1 MADLEQRS
9 IHWAKGDRDLGDGTP
24 RNALTTG
31 AAPHRLD
38 SEESRATLRQ
48 LLQWF
53 YFERDRQA
61 ENRLD
66 MAMDADFYDGLQWD
80 PQDAA
85 TLESRG
91 QVPLVFNEVA
101 PMVDWIIGT
110 ERRNRVD
117 WKVLPRAADDVQMAD
132 VKTKVLKYVSDVNRV
147 PFARSRA
154 FADAVKSGLGWL
166 DDGVRDDP
174 TKDVLY
180 SNYEDWRCVLHDS
193 LATGVD
199 GDDGRYIFRWRW
211 VDEDVACLMFPDRK
225 DRIKSAVEEF
235 SDHVDPELDEESWV
249 TPYDGSN
256 GTGSRGTLRPL
267 SAGLTVDAQRRR
279 VRLIECQY
287 RKPAKAKIIVSGPLK
302 GAYLDERDQTLLDAL
317 GRVGGSVVDRVTMRV
332 YVAVFTESALLAH
345 GPSIF
350 RHNRFSL
357 TPVLCYRRGRDRMP
371 YGVIRRVRDIQ
382 RDLNKRASKALWL
395 MNTNQ
400 LVMDEGAVDDIE
412 ATRDEAQQPDGVL
425 VKRSGKALDIRRDTD
440 QATGQ
445 MQLMAMDAQSIQKSA
460 GVSQEN
466 MGRQTN
472 AVSGEAIR
480 ARQLQ
485 GAVVTTEPFD
495 NLRLAVQVQGEKQL
509 SLVEQWYTDQ
519 KVIRLTGQRGALEW
533 VKINTPEP
541 QPDGSVRYL
550 DDITASMADFV
561 VAEQDYAGTLRQV
574 MFDSM
579 NQIAQRLPPEV
590 GLRFL
595 RIAFEYSDLPNKDE
609 IASELRGLT
618 GERDPNKEPTPEEAQ
633 AAQAQAAMQA
643 EAMEMSRQQAMG
655 ALQEQQAKVREL
667 NARAMQLE
675 AQATAAALGADSS
688 AAGPD
693 QDAIRAEID
702 KAVAAVQAQA
712 ADQVDKLTAQLR
724 QLQADQTGKL
734 RQVKIDAD
742 AKAEVARIAA
752 AGQARVAEITAASD
766 EKIAALMARIED
778 LGRAL
783 QDSREEAKRGIEEA
797 NRHAEEAAR
806 KAAEDVASKAQSAQA
821 QPAAPA
827 APATA
832 AGPATLIVPPPA
844 AQSVEAKY
852 VYEGDKLKGIQLKR
866 ADGSTVDV
874 NVAGASGATSEG
886 KK

>member
-256 GTGSRGTLRPL
+256 STGSRGTLRPL

-425 VKRSGKALDIRRDTD
+425 VKRQGKALDIRRDTD

-702 KAVAAVQAQA
+702 QAVAAVQAQA

-766 EKIAALMARIED
+766 EKIAALMARIDD

-797 NRHAEEAAR
+797 NQRAAEAAR
-806 KAAEDVASKAQSAQA
+806 RAAEEVAARV
-821 QPAAPA
+821 QPAPAQPA